1 MGMQADYRKSLLGVL
16 ARLDQLS
23 TESDAI
29 LADPGDV
36 ENGAMAEELRELLVD
51 MRAKV
56 DAKLDSHAEK

>member
-1 MGMQADYRKSLLGVL
+1 MYPDYRQSLLSVL

-23 TESDAI
+23 SDAEAI
-29 LADPGDV
+29 LTEPGVV

-56 DAKLDSHAEK
+56 ESKLGRLAVK

>member
-1 MGMQADYRKSLLGVL
+1 MSIDYQKALLSVL

-23 TESDAI
+23 AEAGAL

-36 ENGAMAEELRELLVD
+36 ETGAMAEELRELVVD

-56 DAKLDSHAEK
+56 EAKLEAAR